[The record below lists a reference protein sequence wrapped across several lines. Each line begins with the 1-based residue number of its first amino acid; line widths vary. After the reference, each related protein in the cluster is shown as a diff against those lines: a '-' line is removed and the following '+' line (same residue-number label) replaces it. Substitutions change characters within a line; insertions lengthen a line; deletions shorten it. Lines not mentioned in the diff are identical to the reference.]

1 MIWVILAA
9 LGVPLWLCA
18 MGALVLILNN
28 RRLRHRRGNIPVRV
42 LPPGKTRWKRGHAI
56 WVSNV
61 FAWRSSPA
69 GWSEEIL
76 DVGDVKMRAA
86 TQEEHDKLHH
96 LADEPAV
103 VTLTLASGTTLD
115 VAAQPEYRTALSG
128 PFDTLAEN
136 GSAVEA
142 PARQRDRG
150 ARTSL
155 RSAHQLGE
163 KSSESVE
170 APARRRASHS
180 DAT

>member
-18 MGALVLILNN
+18 IGALVLILNN

-69 GWSEEIL
+69 GWSEDIL

-115 VAAQPEYRTALSG
+115 IAALPEYRAALAG
-128 PFDTLAEN
+128 PFD
-136 GSAVEA
+136 
-142 PARQRDRG
+142 G
-150 ARTSL
+150 ARNTFL
-155 RSAHQLGE
+155 EVAQHI
-163 KSSESVE
+163 
-170 APARRRASHS
+170 PASGKEG
-180 DAT
+180 